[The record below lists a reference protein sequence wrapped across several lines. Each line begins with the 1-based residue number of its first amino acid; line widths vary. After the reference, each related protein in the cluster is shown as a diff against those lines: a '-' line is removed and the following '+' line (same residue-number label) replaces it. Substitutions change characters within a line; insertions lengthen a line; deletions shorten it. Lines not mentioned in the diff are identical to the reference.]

1 MHSQQSPTEYKRTPT
16 DASQQHADDEEVTL
30 CVMGL
35 PSNFTER
42 ELFWMFATFPGYC
55 CGNIGYCGGSGNGP
69 LAFVTFASKD
79 EAEVALTRVNGL
91 HWEPQKVRV
100 RVEFSYNACRNVRR
114 DGSVTSTKNH
124 HQSVSGRVP
133 NHATPPWCPPV
144 GGQGSFYGFNYHNQV
159 AAVIHPQG
167 NDIQHGQQP
176 YYYQHQFQH
185 QRVPHYH
192 THCPYAIPPPMP
204 MKNNDDAWITPEVLT
219 ETSSNPHPDNV
230 SEVDKSLLHL
240 ENGEQVQT

>member
-1 MHSQQSPTEYKRTPT
+1 MHSQQPT
-16 DASQQHADDEEVTL
+16 DPRQRMPGDVPQHHADDEEVTL

-79 EAEVALTRVNGL
+79 EAETALTRVNGL
-91 HWEPQKVRV
+91 NWEPQKIRI

-124 HQSVSGRVP
+124 HHGPPGRVP

-144 GGQGSFYGFNYHNQV
+144 GQSQAAFYGFSYHHQV
-159 AAVIHPQG
+159 AAVIHPQT
-167 NDIQHGQQP
+167 NDIQQQP
-176 YYYQHQFQH
+176 YYYQHQFQQ
-185 QRVPHYH
+185 QRVPAHYH

-204 MKNNDDAWITPEVLT
+204 MKRNDEQEAWITPEGHND
-219 ETSSNPHPDNV
+219 SNSNHYPDNV
-230 SEVDKSLLHL
+230 SEANEQKSEPQLSSS
-240 ENGEQVQT
+240 T